1 MAAVPVLGFREWVLR
16 SGVLVSSVRGEP
28 WPAPVMQASCAE
40 GHQAPADGCGCGV
53 YAIDEWPRFGDS
65 RLYEQAAAPM
75 RLFAGAMLTLLL
87 AGGAVMT
94 ALLDQPLLAH
104 GHWVPALG
112 FTGAALLGLISI
124 AWAERA
130 LARPPYLLGG
140 VVLTGRVLHY
150 DNGVMRAE
158 HARIGC
164 LIRPLGVSRKQA
176 RRAADRLGVPL
187 FDWRERQ
194 RALRYLSEHGDLW
207 QRRSSVRGGRD
218 PPLADPV
225 SSSEGSP
232 TARPNERCKRWSGA
246 VNCSLPH
253 QS

>member
-1 MAAVPVLGFREWVLR
+1 MTAVPVLGFREWVLR

-28 WPAPVMQASCAE
+28 WRAPVMQASCAE
-40 GHQAPADGCGCGV
+40 GHPAPADGCACGV

-75 RLFAGAMLTLLL
+75 RLFAIAMLTLLL
-87 AGGAVMT
+87 TGGAAMT
-94 ALLDQPLLAH
+94 ALLDQPLVAQ
-104 GHWVPALG
+104 GHWAPALG
-112 FTGAALLGLISI
+112 FTAAVMLGLMAI

-130 LARPPYLLGG
+130 LAHPPYLLGA

-207 QRRSSVRGGRD
+207 GRRSSAGRGCG
-218 PPLADPV
+218 P
-225 SSSEGSP
+225 SP
-232 TARPNERCKRWSGA
+232 AGGA
-246 VNCSLPH
+246 
-253 QS
+253 